1 MMKIPLLAG
10 TYQKPRG
17 PSLRAM
23 RALAAG
29 SRAFATAALAWAMPA
44 MLSLFVVLAAF
55 PPPVAMAQAIEAR
68 AAGLK
73 PGEYVW
79 RDDAV
84 ERTGTVEVVIS
95 LPSQLAFVYRGG
107 TLMGISTV
115 STGKPG
121 KRTPA
126 GEFTILQKRVFHRSN
141 LYSNAPMPYMQRLTW
156 TGIAMHGGD
165 LPGYPASHG
174 CIRFPNVFAK
184 RLFDLT
190 AMGGVVRVVDTP
202 LPAGTWPVPEQ
213 RALPQIRMAQAPPA
227 PPKLAADVALAN
239 QMQRDDRVLASARP
253 QQARAKNDAGPRI
266 DLRRETVAFAAYDA
280 VFANGY
286 GAKGGVR

>member
-17 PSLRAM
+17 ASPRAM
-23 RALAAG
+23 HAIAAE
-29 SRAFATAALAWAMPA
+29 SRAFATAAISWAISVT
-44 MLSLFVVLAAF
+44 LSLVVLLVAF
-55 PPPVAMAQAIEAR
+55 PPPVALAQTIEAR

-84 ERTGTVEVVIS
+84 ERTGAVEVVIS

-107 TLMGISTV
+107 ALMGISTV

-121 KRTPA
+121 KRTPV

-202 LPAGTWPVPEQ
+202 LPAGTWPAPER
-213 RALPQIRMAQAPPA
+213 RALPEVRVAQAAPA
-227 PPKLAADVALAN
+227 VPKLAADVALAN
-239 QMQRDDRVLASARP
+239 QMQRDDRVFASARP
-253 QQARAKNDAGPRI
+253 EPARAQPAAGPRI
-266 DLRRETVAFAAYDA
+266 ELRRETVAFAAYDA

-286 GAKGGVR
+286 GAKGGAR

>member
-1 MMKIPLLAG
+1 MMKIPLLTG
-10 TYQKPRG
+10 TYQNMRG
-17 PSLRAM
+17 ASPRAM
-23 RALAAG
+23 RALATG
-29 SRAFATAALAWAMPA
+29 GRAFATAALAWAMPA
-44 MLSLFVVLAAF
+44 ML
-55 PPPVAMAQAIEAR
+55 PPVAMAQAIEAR

-79 RDDAV
+79 RDDAT
-84 ERTGTVEVVIS
+84 ERTGVVEVVIS

-107 TLMGISTV
+107 ALMGISTV

-121 KRTPA
+121 KRTPV

-174 CIRFPNVFAK
+174 CIRFPNVFARK
-184 RLFDLT
+184 LFDLT

-202 LPAGTWPVPEQ
+202 LPAGTWPAPEQ
-213 RALPQIRMAQAPPA
+213 RALPEVRVAQAPPA
-227 PPKLAADVALAN
+227 PPRLAADVALAN

-253 QQARAKNDAGPRI
+253 QPVQAEPVAGPRI
-266 DLRRETVAFAAYDA
+266 DLGRETVAFAAYDA

-286 GAKGGVR
+286 GAKGGGR